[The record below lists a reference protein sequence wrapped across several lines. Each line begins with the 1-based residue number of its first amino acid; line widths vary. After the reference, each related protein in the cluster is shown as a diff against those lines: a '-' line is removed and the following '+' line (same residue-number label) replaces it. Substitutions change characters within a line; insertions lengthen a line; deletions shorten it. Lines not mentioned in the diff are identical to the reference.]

1 MDSGIFNVNIDPKLS
16 TQIQSNQMPSL
27 GWNVLFLGFC
37 VSVFISDIRLL
48 LWWKFKITSN
58 SLQQSTTIKCSNQ
71 LTSLDIVLFEYLY
84 GNITSIPCRLLHR
97 TPFQRFMWC
106 NGISRCH
113 CNKCDGYFMDFLLL
127 SNSNEII
134 VCARVKVISC
144 FRSIKFLIT
153 NKQVVM
159 SSHAYTIHSHS
170 FDSMKSWSIKYS
182 VMDCIDFFMICFVVQ
197 RNIEVS

>member
-16 TQIQSNQMPSL
+16 TQIQSNQMSSFGSKCIIFGLLCLRIYFRHQTTFMMEIQNYKQFIATIYGYKMFKSTHFTGYRPVWISL
-27 GWNVLFLGFC
+27 WQHH
-37 VSVFISDIRLL
+37 I
-48 LWWKFKITSN
+48 
-58 SLQQSTTIKCSNQ
+58 
-71 LTSLDIVLFEYLY
+71 
-84 GNITSIPCRLLHR
+84 IPCRLLHR

-144 FRSIKFLIT
+144 FRSIKFLMT

-197 RNIEVS
+197 WNM